1 MSSFVK
7 IGPSRRSR
15 GVSGFLRSRH
25 SPQRVPQWPLRRARW
40 PRSPWWCSFNPVGG
54 VNMRTFGI
62 LFVVLGLA
70 GPAVAGPL
78 EEGVEAVVRGDYA
91 TALQLLRPLAEK
103 GDPDAQINL
112 GNMYFD
118 GNGVP
123 QDNGES
129 VKWYLLAADQGSA
142 DAQIALGFLYEYGE
156 AVPQDYVQAHKWFDL
171 AGSSLYRDTLA
182 AKMTPAQIAEAQKLA
197 REWKPK

>member
-1 MSSFVK
+1 
-7 IGPSRRSR
+7 
-15 GVSGFLRSRH
+15 
-25 SPQRVPQWPLRRARW
+25 
-40 PRSPWWCSFNPVGG
+40 
-54 VNMRTFGI
+54 MRTFGI

-123 QDNGES
+123 QD
-129 VKWYLLAADQGSA
+129 
-142 DAQIALGFLYEYGE
+142 
-156 AVPQDYVQAHKWFDL
+156 YVQAHKWFDL
-171 AGSSLYRDTLA
+171 AGSRLYRDTLA

>member
-1 MSSFVK
+1 
-7 IGPSRRSR
+7 
-15 GVSGFLRSRH
+15 
-25 SPQRVPQWPLRRARW
+25 
-40 PRSPWWCSFNPVGG
+40 
-54 VNMRTFGI
+54 MRTLGI
-62 LFVVLGLA
+62 LFVALALA
-70 GPAVAGPL
+70 GTAVAGPL
-78 EEGVEAVVRGDYA
+78 EDGVEAVDRGDYA
-91 TALQLLRPLAEK
+91 TALRLLRPLAEK
-103 GDPDAQINL
+103 GDPEDQSNL

-123 QDNGES
+123 QDNTES

-156 AVPQDYVQAHKWFDL
+156 AVPQDFVQAHKWFDL
-171 AGSSLYRDTLA
+171 AGSRLYRDTLA

>member
-1 MSSFVK
+1 
-7 IGPSRRSR
+7 
-15 GVSGFLRSRH
+15 LED
-25 SPQRVPQWPLRRARW
+25 
-40 PRSPWWCSFNPVGG
+40 
-54 VNMRTFGI
+54 
-62 LFVVLGLA
+62 GLES
-70 GPAVAGPL
+70 VD
-78 EEGVEAVVRGDYA
+78 RGDYA
-91 TALQLLRPLAEK
+91 TALRLLLPLAEK
-103 GDPDAQINL
+103 GNPDAQINL

-123 QDNGES
+123 LDYAES

>member
-1 MSSFVK
+1 
-7 IGPSRRSR
+7 
-15 GVSGFLRSRH
+15 
-25 SPQRVPQWPLRRARW
+25 
-40 PRSPWWCSFNPVGG
+40 
-54 VNMRTFGI
+54 MRTFGI
-62 LFVVLGLA
+62 LFVLLGLA

-103 GDPDAQINL
+103 GDPEAQINL

-171 AGSSLYRDTLA
+171 AGSGLYRDTLA

>member
-1 MSSFVK
+1 
-7 IGPSRRSR
+7 
-15 GVSGFLRSRH
+15 
-25 SPQRVPQWPLRRARW
+25 
-40 PRSPWWCSFNPVGG
+40 
-54 VNMRTFGI
+54 MRTLGI
-62 LFVVLGLA
+62 ALIALLLCGQA
-70 GPAVAGPL
+70 RAGPL
-78 EEGVEAVVRGDYA
+78 EDGVEAVDRGDYA
-91 TALQLLRPLAEK
+91 TALRLLRPLAEK
-103 GDPDAQINL
+103 GNPDAQINL

-123 QDNGES
+123 QDNAES
-129 VKWYLLAADQGSA
+129 VRWYLLAADQGSA

-171 AGSSLYRDTLA
+171 AGSRLYRDTLA